1 MALDYAIWRE
11 LEARNMARGVDFASF
26 DLLSRSVGYI
36 CTSLSM
42 EGISNGQ
49 HRRVV
54 KEPR

>member
-42 EGISNGQ
+42 EGISNTDNIAE
-49 HRRVV
+49 R
-54 KEPR
+54 